1 MIFITNDF
9 LIAGGGLS
17 GLGAYSVLKEVGSV
31 SVVEKSNELL
41 GHARSHKYQE
51 HFFDEGVHVCHSKNE
66 SWLSK
71 LNLTAVNFIE
81 QSDVRNIDKGRWI
94 GYPVQNNLADLPSY
108 ERNISFERLKKCS
121 QQQFDAPKNYED
133 WLKNTYG
140 DFLYNEYYR
149 RFTLKYWRCE
159 PRELGLDWLDGRL
172 LPVRMDLVESGLV
185 KNQTSQAVFSSYY
198 YPASGGFQ
206 NLFSDLAAA
215 VPEIDKH
222 LNSEI
227 VNIDLTKKTIET
239 CDGSVFEYER
249 LIYTLPL
256 PLLCSLVTDFPD
268 KLRSKINQLRYTRLF
283 TLGIEVSG
291 VDVESIPDWFYIY
304 DSDIDVSRVFNVSK
318 ASGDNSRLIL
328 QCETYRRDDE
338 SFDAGDIEKAMHDGM
353 QRIFPE
359 AVVSRL
365 LFNITEYS
373 YIVPL
378 DLNAG
383 VVEEVSHYLEG
394 FNVTPVGLYGL
405 WRYRWSDQVYTETQ
419 NLIRRRF
426 L

>member
-1 MIFITNDF
+1 MTFVTKDF

-17 GLGAYSVLKEVGSV
+17 GLGAYSVLKELGSV
-31 SVVEKSNELL
+31 SLVEKNNELL
-41 GHARSHKYQE
+41 GHARSHKNNE

-66 SWLSK
+66 SWLSI
-71 LNLTAVNFIE
+71 LNMTGVNFIE

-94 GYPVQNNLADLPSY
+94 GYPVQNNLADLPSH
-108 ERNISFERLKKCS
+108 ERKISFEQLKKCS
-121 QQQFDAPKNYED
+121 EQKFDPPKNYED

-140 DFLYNEYYR
+140 NFLYNEYYR

-159 PRELGLDWLDGRL
+159 PRELGLDWLEGRL
-172 LPVRMDLVESGLV
+172 LPVRMDLVESGLI

-198 YPASGGFQ
+198 YPSSGGFQ
-206 NLFSDLAAA
+206 NLFSDLAAE
-215 VPEIDKH
+215 VPKTDKY

-227 VNIDLTKKTIET
+227 VNIDLKKKIFET
-239 CDGSVFEYER
+239 GDGSVFEYGR

-256 PLLCSLVTDFPD
+256 PLLCSLVKEFPD
-268 KLRSKINQLRYTRLF
+268 RLRDKINQLRYTRLF

-291 VDVESIPDWFYIY
+291 VDVKSIPDWFYIY
-304 DSDIDVSRVFNVSK
+304 DADIDVSRVFNVSK
-318 ASGDNSRLIL
+318 ASGENSRLIL

-338 SFDAGDIEKAMHDGM
+338 LFNASDIEKAMYKGM
-353 QRIFPE
+353 QKIFPK
-359 AVVSRL
+359 AKVSRL
-365 LFNITEYS
+365 LFNTTEYS

-383 VVEEVSHYLEG
+383 VVKEVSNYLQG
-394 FNVTPVGLYGL
+394 FDLTLAGLYGL
-405 WRYRWSDQVYTETQ
+405 WKYRWSDQAYTETQ
-419 NLIRRRF
+419 NLIRREF